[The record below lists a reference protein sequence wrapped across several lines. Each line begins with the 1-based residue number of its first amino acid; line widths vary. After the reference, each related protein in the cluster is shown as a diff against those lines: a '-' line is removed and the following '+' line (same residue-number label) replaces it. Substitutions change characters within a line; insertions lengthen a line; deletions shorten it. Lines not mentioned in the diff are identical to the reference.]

1 MTRTSRRWPLPAVL
15 MLTLLAP
22 PAVTLTLSDRAL
34 ASNPGEEGGKK
45 EGEEKVEHYKV
56 PLPATK
62 DEAVTLL
69 NTNVA
74 KIEKGLADSDFEAIH
89 QATYSVE
96 SALARIAKE
105 PGFDGVMVTIAP
117 RCEIVHLASEQ
128 RDAETLKAAV
138 PILAKAVKDQGLA
151 AK

>member
-1 MTRTSRRWPLPAVL
+1 M
-15 MLTLLAP
+15 
-22 PAVTLTLSDRAL
+22 
-34 ASNPGEEGGKK
+34 
-45 EGEEKVEHYKV
+45 

-69 NTNVA
+69 NTNIA
-74 KIEKGLADSDFEAIH
+74 KIEKGLADSDFETIH
-89 QATYSVE
+89 QATYRSK
-96 SALARIAKE
+96 ARSPAS
-105 PGFDGVMVTIAP
+105 PRSQASTGCMVTIAP

-151 AK
+151 AKSAP

>member
-1 MTRTSRRWPLPAVL
+1 M
-15 MLTLLAP
+15 
-22 PAVTLTLSDRAL
+22 TLTPRPVARAAML
-34 ASNPGEEGGKK
+34 AAALTIFSGQPALKISPAHATSAGEEEHGG
-45 EGEEKVEHYKV
+45 EGKVQHFKV
-56 PLPATK
+56 PVPETK
-62 DEAVTLL
+62 EAALTLL
-69 NTNVA
+69 NTNIA
-74 KIEKGLADSDFEAIH
+74 KIEKALAAADFDAIH
-89 QATYSVE
+89 EATYSVE

-151 AK
+151 VK